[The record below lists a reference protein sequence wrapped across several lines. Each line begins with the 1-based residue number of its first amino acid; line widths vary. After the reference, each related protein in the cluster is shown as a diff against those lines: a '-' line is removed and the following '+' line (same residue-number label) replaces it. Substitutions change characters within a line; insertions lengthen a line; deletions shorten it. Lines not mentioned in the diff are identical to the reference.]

1 MLHADLNENKVL
13 VSLHTSTLT
22 IICLNCHSIIN
33 IYNIPMIYPKLH
45 VGNTGL
51 HVVNINPLVDI
62 IRCPHCYIDSDDA
75 TPETLF
81 EIDEEIAYD
90 IFQLNMKGYVTL
102 YSCAG
107 HEIKNRNEFGSE
119 FFYCMFKL
127 KRCSNR
133 DMMRNIIK
141 TIVES
146 FDTFDKTIPNIEKF
160 HHDVFR
166 GCFEAVVYTED
177 ISTGYFKE
185 TAVSITKNNI
195 EVICD
200 FIEAHGYVS
209 IRLGIS
215 PKVVTNLME
224 VCDEDEVPSLQ
235 WYNDFINMG
244 ARNALH
250 FIAENLPIVDEYLTE
265 EYMVP
270 DCIPSEIDL
279 DYDEDLF

>member
-22 IICLNCHSIIN
+22 IICLNCQSIIN

-51 HVVNINPLVDI
+51 HVVNINPLADI
-62 IRCPHCYIDSDDA
+62 IRCPCCYINSDDA

-90 IFQLNMKGYVTL
+90 IFKLNMKGYITL

-119 FFYCMFKL
+119 FFYYMFKL

-133 DMMRNIIK
+133 DTMRNIIK

-146 FDTFDKTIPNIEKF
+146 FNTFDNTIPN
-160 HHDVFR
+160 DVFR
-166 GCFEAVVYTED
+166 GCFEAVIYTED

-185 TAVSITKNNI
+185 TAVRITKNTI
-195 EVICD
+195 EVVCD

-215 PKVVTNLME
+215 PNVVTKMME
-224 VCDEDEVPSLQ
+224 VCDVDEVPSLQ
-235 WYNDFINMG
+235 WYNDIINMG

-250 FIAENLPIVDEYLTE
+250 FIEENLPVVDEYLTKG
-265 EYMVP
+265 YMVP
-270 DCIPSEIDL
+270 DCIPNEVHL
-279 DYDEDLF
+279 DYEDDCF